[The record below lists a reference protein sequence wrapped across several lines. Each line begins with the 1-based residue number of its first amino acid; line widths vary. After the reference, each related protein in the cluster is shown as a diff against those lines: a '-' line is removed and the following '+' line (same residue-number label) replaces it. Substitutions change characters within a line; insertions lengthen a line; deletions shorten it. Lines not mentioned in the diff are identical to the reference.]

1 MPAFAFR
8 PRWLAA
14 LLAAA
19 VTLQTGCA
27 TAPPSIPGSEHQTG
41 LGAVVVVAGQGTPE
55 VRFEGFSRGRGA
67 GALAAA
73 DTTFVTC
80 LSALGGGSCQGSA
93 CGGLVL
99 FWLAFCGVA
108 SAVGGVVGAVT
119 APSADAV
126 REAEAT
132 LGAGVQGQALQESLR
147 SQIETAARG
156 AGTPLVPMPAEFVRQ
171 AVSSGDYR
179 LLAAAGGDS
188 VLEATIT
195 RAGTRGGGINAPT
208 QGYLESRVRLLRAAD
223 GRELFAADY
232 SYLGPRR
239 TLGEWALRD
248 GRALRDAFAAGYAAL
263 GTHIHD
269 QVFLLYPLPDQGV
282 HTVGT
287 LASAVGLAPLAP
299 ALRGM
304 YTEEPVFGRV
314 FEWLAVESLR
324 PTLRWQSFPRE
335 SDRQAAPATMARVA
349 KVRYD
354 LLLAR
359 EEAGEPGP
367 VIYRRQGLPDNS
379 HVLETGLAP
388 GQRYFWTVRARFELD
403 GRERVS
409 EWGVTGVSAADSRRL
424 TAPSRHS
431 YRFRTP

>member
-1 MPAFAFR
+1 MPMIAR
-8 PRWLAA
+8 GSRRLAS
-14 LLAAA
+14 LLALTTA
-19 VTLQTGCA
+19 LQTGCA
-27 TAPPSIPGSEHQTG
+27 TAPPTVPGSDHQAG

-67 GALAAA
+67 GALTAA

-80 LSALGGGSCQGSA
+80 LSALNGRCQGSA

-119 APSADAV
+119 APSAAAV
-126 REAEAT
+126 REAETT

-147 SQIETAARG
+147 TQIEAAARA
-156 AGTPLVPMPAEFVRQ
+156 AGTPLVPMPAEFLRQ
-171 AVSSGDYR
+171 AASSGDYR

-208 QGYLESRVRLLRAAD
+208 QGYLEARVRLLRAAD

-248 GRALRDAFAAGYAAL
+248 GAALRETFADGYAAL
-263 GTHIHD
+263 GAHIHD

-282 HTVGT
+282 HPVGT
-287 LASAVGLAPLAP
+287 LATALGLAPVAP
-299 ALRGM
+299 PLRGM
-304 YTEEPVFGRV
+304 YTEDPVFGRV
-314 FEWLAVESLR
+314 FEWLAVDSLW

-335 SDRQAAPATMARVA
+335 SDRQADPQTMARVT

-359 EEAGEPGP
+359 EEGGAPGP
-367 VIYRRQGLPDNS
+367 VLYRRQGLPANS
-379 HVLETGLAP
+379 HALEMGLAP

-409 EWGVTGVSAADSRRL
+409 EWAVTGEDAAGSRRL